1 MVLRVGQLDRLI
13 TDELHYT
20 VAGSWAKIAEAFLEA
35 FGQGRRPKSSV
46 EPRAWPPDQA

>member
-20 VAGSWAKIAEAFLEA
+20 VAGSWAKIAEAFPEA
-35 FGQGRRPKSSV
+35 FGAGGRNHLSNPERV
-46 EPRAWPPDQA
+46 A

>member
-46 EPRAWPPDQA
+46 EPQAWSPDQA